1 MKTALL
7 IVDHGSRKPDAHV
20 HLLWVAE
27 QVRRR
32 RPDLPVYLAHMEL
45 ASPSIQAAIDTCA
58 NDGVE
63 ELFVHPFFLVPGL
76 HAAEDVPRLV
86 DAAALAHPR
95 MRVRVTE
102 ATGSVA
108 TIADLILATVPSD

>member
-1 MKTALL
+1 VKSALL
-7 IVDHGSRKPDAHV
+7 IVDHGSRRPDAHV

-32 RPDLPVYLAHMEL
+32 RPGLPVYLAHMEL
-45 ASPSIQAAIDTCA
+45 AAPSIQQAVEACAA
-58 NDGVE
+58 DGVE
-63 ELFVHPFFLVPGL
+63 DLIVHPFFLVPGL
-76 HAAEDVPRLV
+76 HAADDVPRLV
-86 DAAALAHPR
+86 AAAALAHPR

-108 TIADLILATVPSD
+108 GIADLILATISTD

>member
-1 MKTALL
+1 MKAALL

-32 RPDLPVYLAHMEL
+32 RPGLPVYVAHMEL
-45 ASPSIQAAIDTCA
+45 ATPSIQQAVDACSA
-58 NDGVE
+58 DGVE
-63 ELFVHPFFLVPGL
+63 ELIVHPFFLVPGL
-76 HAAEDVPRLV
+76 HAADDVPRLV
-86 DAAALAHPR
+86 AAAALAHPR
-95 MRVRVTE
+95 LRVRVTE

-108 TIADLILATVPSD
+108 GIADLILATVPTD